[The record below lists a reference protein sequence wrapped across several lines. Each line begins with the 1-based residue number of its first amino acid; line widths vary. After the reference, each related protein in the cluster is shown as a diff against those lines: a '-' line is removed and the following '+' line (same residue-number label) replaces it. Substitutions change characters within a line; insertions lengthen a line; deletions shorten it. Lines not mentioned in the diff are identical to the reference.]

1 MSLLDTSV
9 AVALLVSDHSAHER
23 TIAQLPQ
30 GSLGLSGHAVFETFS
45 VITRLPNHRVSPAM
59 AHTLISEN
67 FPRSIAYR
75 ATLED
80 LETGPRVPRST
91 VLSEDEEAM
100 MVAFWRHTFLPL
112 DDRLYALQ
120 PTIPHLTRSALHGCL
135 QRHGISRLHA
145 S

>member
-45 VITRLPNHRVSPAM
+45 VITRLPNHRVTPAM

-80 LETGPRVPRST
+80 LDEISRASLAGGQVYDALVALAARS
-91 VLSEDEEAM
+91 V
-100 MVAFWRHTFLPL
+100 
-112 DDRLYALQ
+112 DRTL
-120 PTIPHLTRSALHGCL
+120 LTRDERAMPTYLAMGVDVVLLS
-135 QRHGISRLHA
+135 
-145 S
+145 

>member
-67 FPRSIAYR
+67 FPRRYAMAKSMNCSFR
-75 ATLED
+75 SHCPKEKPSFNWNT
-80 LETGPRVPRST
+80 TG
-91 VLSEDEEAM
+91 EHD
-100 MVAFWRHTFLPL
+100 H
-112 DDRLYALQ
+112 AL
-120 PTIPHLTRSALHGCL
+120 
-135 QRHGISRLHA
+135 
-145 S
+145 

>member
-1 MSLLDTSV
+1 VSLLDTSV

-80 LETGPRVPRST
+80 LDEISRASLAGGQVYDALVALAARS
-91 VLSEDEEAM
+91 V
-100 MVAFWRHTFLPL
+100 
-112 DDRLYALQ
+112 DRTL
-120 PTIPHLTRSALHGCL
+120 LTRDERAMPTYLAMGVDVVLLS
-135 QRHGISRLHA
+135 
-145 S
+145 

>member
-1 MSLLDTSV
+1 VSLLDTSV
-9 AVALLVSDHSAHER
+9 AMALLVSDHSAHER

-80 LETGPRVPRST
+80 LDEISRASLAGGQVYDALVALAARS
-91 VLSEDEEAM
+91 V
-100 MVAFWRHTFLPL
+100 
-112 DDRLYALQ
+112 DRTL
-120 PTIPHLTRSALHGCL
+120 LTRDERAMPTYLAMGVDVVLLS
-135 QRHGISRLHA
+135 
-145 S
+145 

>member
-1 MSLLDTSV
+1 VSLLDTSV

-80 LETGPRVPRST
+80 LDEISRASLAGGQVYDALGALAARS
-91 VLSEDEEAM
+91 V
-100 MVAFWRHTFLPL
+100 
-112 DDRLYALQ
+112 DRTL
-120 PTIPHLTRSALHGCL
+120 LTRDERAMPTYLAMGVDVVLLS
-135 QRHGISRLHA
+135 
-145 S
+145 

>member
-80 LETGPRVPRST
+80 LDEISRASLAGGQVYDALVALAARS
-91 VLSEDEEAM
+91 V
-100 MVAFWRHTFLPL
+100 
-112 DDRLYALQ
+112 DRTL
-120 PTIPHLTRSALHGCL
+120 LTRDERAMPTYLAMGVDVVLLS
-135 QRHGISRLHA
+135 
-145 S
+145 

>member
-45 VITRLPNHRVSPAM
+45 VITRLPNHRVSPAV

-80 LETGPRVPRST
+80 LDEISRASLAGGQVYDALVALAARS
-91 VLSEDEEAM
+91 V
-100 MVAFWRHTFLPL
+100 
-112 DDRLYALQ
+112 DRTL
-120 PTIPHLTRSALHGCL
+120 LTRDERAMPTYLAMGVDVVLLS
-135 QRHGISRLHA
+135 
-145 S
+145 

>member
-75 ATLED
+75 ETLED
-80 LETGPRVPRST
+80 LDEISRASLAGGQVYDALVALAARS
-91 VLSEDEEAM
+91 V
-100 MVAFWRHTFLPL
+100 
-112 DDRLYALQ
+112 DRTL
-120 PTIPHLTRSALHGCL
+120 LTRDERAMPTYLAMGVDVVLLS
-135 QRHGISRLHA
+135 
-145 S
+145 

>member
-9 AVALLVSDHSAHER
+9 AVALLVSDHSADER

-80 LETGPRVPRST
+80 LDEISRASLAGGQVYDALVALAARS
-91 VLSEDEEAM
+91 V
-100 MVAFWRHTFLPL
+100 
-112 DDRLYALQ
+112 DRTL
-120 PTIPHLTRSALHGCL
+120 LTRDERAMPTYLAMGVDVVLLS
-135 QRHGISRLHA
+135 
-145 S
+145 